1 MAERSYTGRTMDDL
15 RARKASEII
24 GTILSPD
31 VAAKAGSWSR
41 FFGSWERAAG
51 ERLSAHSRPVDVRNG
66 IVIVEADHPGWVQLL
81 QLDQKRILDTIKRSF
96 PELDITGI
104 AFKTAKDRSVY
115 LPPDRSAVGNDSGT
129 GAELA
134 ADDDDAGRLDDPAG
148 ANVGNVASGAS
159 QAAGPGK
166 RTVKETIDAVEDQ
179 GFREIL
185 ASLAK
190 AIGRKDK

>member
-1 MAERSYTGRTMDDL
+1 
-15 RARKASEII
+15 
-24 GTILSPD
+24 

-81 QLDQKRILDTIKRSF
+81 QLDQKRILDAIKRTF
-96 PELDITGI
+96 PELGISGI

-115 LPPDRSAVGNDSGT
+115 LPSDRNGGSADSGH
-129 GAELA
+129 E
-134 ADDDDAGRLDDPAG
+134 DSDDADRDEENLPDG
-148 ANVGNVASGAS
+148 SGA
-159 QAAGPGK
+159 AASVGTSEVEPGSGK
-166 RTVKETIDAVEDQ
+166 RSVKETIDAVEDQ

-185 ASLAK
+185 SSLAK
-190 AIGRKDK
+190 AIGKKNK

>member
-1 MAERSYTGRTMDDL
+1 MDDL

-24 GTILSPD
+24 GAILSPE

-81 QLDQKRILDTIKRSF
+81 QLEQKRILDAIKRSF
-96 PELDITGI
+96 PELGITGI

-115 LPPDRSAVGNDSGT
+115 LPPDRNSTGSGEEDCGKAAGDEEGLSEGSPESASGT
-129 GAELA
+129 
-134 ADDDDAGRLDDPAG
+134 D
-148 ANVGNVASGAS
+148 
-159 QAAGPGK
+159 K

-185 ASLAK
+185 TSLAK
-190 AIGRKDK
+190 AIGKKDK

>member
-1 MAERSYTGRTMDDL
+1 MDDL

-24 GTILSPD
+24 GAILSPD

-81 QLDQKRILDTIKRSF
+81 QLEQKRILDAIKRSF
-96 PELDITGI
+96 PELGISGI

-115 LPPDRSAVGNDSGT
+115 LSPDRSAGSKDAV
-129 GAELA
+129 A
-134 ADDDDAGRLDDPAG
+134 ADEPEGDDEQAG
-148 ANVGNVASGAS
+148 S
-159 QAAGPGK
+159 QAAEQGK

-185 ASLAK
+185 TSLAK
-190 AIGRKDK
+190 AIGKKDK

>member
-1 MAERSYTGRTMDDL
+1 MLFRSRTMDNL
-15 RARKASEII
+15 HARKASEIL
-24 GTILSPD
+24 GAILSPD

-81 QLDQKRILDTIKRSF
+81 QMDQKRILDIIKRSF
-96 PELDITGI
+96 PELEISGI

-115 LPPDRSAVGNDSGT
+115 LPPDSKVVDTGSGSEVELDSDEDTQEAKSLVDSAGNS
-129 GAELA
+129 A
-134 ADDDDAGRLDDPAG
+134 ADGRKGTNQPMDG
-148 ANVGNVASGAS
+148 A
-159 QAAGPGK
+159 K

-185 ASLAK
+185 SSLAK
-190 AIGRKDK
+190 TIGKKTR

>member
-1 MAERSYTGRTMDDL
+1 MDDL

-81 QLDQKRILDTIKRSF
+81 QLDQKRILDAIKRSF
-96 PELDITGI
+96 PELEITGI

-115 LPPDRSAVGNDSGT
+115 LPPDRN
-129 GAELA
+129 
-134 ADDDDAGRLDDPAG
+134 AG
-148 ANVGNVASGAS
+148 S
-159 QAAGPGK
+159 
-166 RTVKETIDAVEDQ
+166 
-179 GFREIL
+179 GFR
-185 ASLAK
+185 
-190 AIGRKDK
+190 

>member
-1 MAERSYTGRTMDDL
+1 MDDL

-24 GTILSPD
+24 GTILSPE
-31 VAAKAGSWSR
+31 VASKAGSWSR

-81 QLDQKRILDTIKRSF
+81 QLDQKRILDAIKRSF
-96 PELDITGI
+96 PELNITGI

-115 LPPDRSAVGNDSGT
+115 LPPDRSAGSGTEDSGDT
-129 GAELA
+129 DGDEEGLESSP
-134 ADDDDAGRLDDPAG
+134 DAPTEAG
-148 ANVGNVASGAS
+148 QAKASGP
-159 QAAGPGK
+159 GPGTGK

-185 ASLAK
+185 TSLAK
-190 AIGRKDK
+190 AIGKKDK

>member
-1 MAERSYTGRTMDDL
+1 MDDL

-41 FFGSWERAAG
+41 FFGSWEWAAG

-81 QLDQKRILDTIKRSF
+81 QLDQKRILDIIKRSF
-96 PELDITGI
+96 PELEISGI

-115 LPPDRSAVGNDSGT
+115 LPSDRNRGGTDSGDEDS
-129 GAELA
+129 GA
-134 ADDDDAGRLDDPAG
+134 ADGDEENQPDGSGVAASAGTSEAG
-148 ANVGNVASGAS
+148 
-159 QAAGPGK
+159 QRTGK

-185 ASLAK
+185 SSLAK

>member
-1 MAERSYTGRTMDDL
+1 MDDL

-24 GTILSPD
+24 GAILSPE
-31 VAAKAGSWSR
+31 VAVKAGTWSR

-51 ERLSAHSRPVDVRNG
+51 DRLSAHSRPVDVRNG

-81 QLDQKRILDTIKRSF
+81 QLEQRRILEAIKRSF
-96 PELDITGI
+96 PELGITGI

-115 LPPDRSAVGNDSGT
+115 MPPDKNAGTEDPGSSDSGDESFGSAT
-129 GAELA
+129 EEGFTR
-134 ADDDDAGRLDDPAG
+134 G
-148 ANVGNVASGAS
+148 SGAAS
-159 QAAGPGK
+159 SAGNSEATQAGGPVK

-185 ASLAK
+185 TSLAK
-190 AIGRKDK
+190 AIGKKDK

>member
-1 MAERSYTGRTMDDL
+1 MDDL
-15 RARKASEII
+15 HARKASEII
-24 GTILSPD
+24 GAILSPE

-81 QLDQKRILDTIKRSF
+81 QLEQKRILDAIKRSF
-96 PELDITGI
+96 PELGITGI

-115 LPPDRSAVGNDSGT
+115 LSPDRTSGT
-129 GAELA
+129 AGSGTE
-134 ADDDDAGRLDDPAG
+134 DAHEEDEEKLEDT
-148 ANVGNVASGAS
+148 
-159 QAAGPGK
+159 GK

-190 AIGRKDK
+190 AIGRKEK

>member
-1 MAERSYTGRTMDDL
+1 MDDL

-24 GTILSPD
+24 GTILSPE

-96 PELDITGI
+96 PELGITGI

-115 LPPDRSAVGNDSGT
+115 LPSDRHAKSSGADMAGGDDGDNQDEGEEAGNLADPVGET
-129 GAELA
+129 
-134 ADDDDAGRLDDPAG
+134 AG
-148 ANVGNVASGAS
+148 AGVKGSNQTGVKT
-159 QAAGPGK
+159 K

-185 ASLAK
+185 SSLAK
-190 AIGRKDK
+190 AIGKKEK

>member
-1 MAERSYTGRTMDDL
+1 MDDL

-24 GTILSPD
+24 GTILSPE

-81 QLDQKRILDTIKRSF
+81 QLNQKRILDAIKHSF
-96 PELDITGI
+96 PELEITGI

-115 LPPDRSAVGNDSGT
+115 MPPDMSAGSDEAVT
-129 GAELA
+129 
-134 ADDDDAGRLDDPAG
+134 DDEPEEDDE
-148 ANVGNVASGAS
+148 ST
-159 QAAGPGK
+159 GK

-185 ASLAK
+185 SSLAK

>member
-1 MAERSYTGRTMDDL
+1 MDDL

-81 QLDQKRILDTIKRSF
+81 QLEQKRILDAIKRSF
-96 PELDITGI
+96 PELEITGI

-115 LPPDRSAVGNDSGT
+115 LPPDRSAAGSASGDGDGDGDGDEGNFPDST
-129 GAELA
+129 Q
-134 ADDDDAGRLDDPAG
+134 DAG
-148 ANVGNVASGAS
+148 SGAGEGV
-159 QAAGPGK
+159 ARVK
-166 RTVKETIDAVEDQ
+166 LTVKETIDAVEDP

-185 ASLAK
+185 SSLAK
-190 AIGRKDK
+190 AISRKDK

>member
-1 MAERSYTGRTMDDL
+1 MDDL

-81 QLDQKRILDTIKRSF
+81 QLEQKRILDAIKRSF
-96 PELDITGI
+96 PELGITGI

-115 LPPDRSAVGNDSGT
+115 LPPDR
-129 GAELA
+129 
-134 ADDDDAGRLDDPAG
+134 
-148 ANVGNVASGAS
+148 NVGSAGSGS
-159 QAAGPGK
+159 GESGNTDETDRSDGSGGAALGPDK

-185 ASLAK
+185 TSLAK
-190 AIGRKDK
+190 AIGKKDK

>member
-1 MAERSYTGRTMDDL
+1 MDDL

-81 QLDQKRILDTIKRSF
+81 QLEQKRILDTIKRSF
-96 PELDITGI
+96 PELEITGI

-115 LPPDRSAVGNDSGT
+115 MPQDRSAGSDEAVT
-129 GAELA
+129 
-134 ADDDDAGRLDDPAG
+134 DDEPKEDNEDT
-148 ANVGNVASGAS
+148 
-159 QAAGPGK
+159 GK

-185 ASLAK
+185 SSLAK
-190 AIGRKDK
+190 EISRKGK

>member
-1 MAERSYTGRTMDDL
+1 MDDL

-24 GTILSPD
+24 GTILSPE

-66 IVIVEADHPGWVQLL
+66 IVIVEADHPGWIQLL
-81 QLDQKRILDTIKRSF
+81 QLEQKRILDTIKHSF
-96 PELDITGI
+96 PELEITGI

-115 LPPDRSAVGNDSGT
+115 LSSDSSAGSSSDG
-129 GAELA
+129 
-134 ADDDDAGRLDDPAG
+134 
-148 ANVGNVASGAS
+148 SGADIDDEHEVEEEDT
-159 QAAGPGK
+159 AK

-179 GFREIL
+179 GFRDIL
-185 ASLAK
+185 TSLAK
-190 AIGRKDK
+190 ALGRKNK

>member
-1 MAERSYTGRTMDDL
+1 MDDL

-24 GTILSPD
+24 GTILSPE

-41 FFGSWERAAG
+41 FFASWERAAG

-81 QLDQKRILDTIKRSF
+81 QLDQRRILEAIKRSF
-96 PELDITGI
+96 PELGITGI

-115 LPPDRSAVGNDSGT
+115 MPPDSTIGSNSPGTEGGSADETPGEGQAT
-129 GAELA
+129 EGASA
-134 ADDDDAGRLDDPAG
+134 ANQG
-148 ANVGNVASGAS
+148 SGA
-159 QAAGPGK
+159 AK

-179 GFREIL
+179 GFRDIL
-185 ASLAK
+185 TSLAK
-190 AIGRKDK
+190 AIGKKDK